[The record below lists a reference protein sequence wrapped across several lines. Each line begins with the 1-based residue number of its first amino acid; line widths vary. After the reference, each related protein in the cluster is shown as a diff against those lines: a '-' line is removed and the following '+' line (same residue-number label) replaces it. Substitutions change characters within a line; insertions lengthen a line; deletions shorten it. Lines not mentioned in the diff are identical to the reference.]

1 MHDWWLKPMFML
13 LGIFIIVALLII
25 LDLNDAFPSVA
36 WSEINPKLISF
47 MPWIIVIGIG
57 TLIYVMVVRK

>member
-13 LGIFIIVALLII
+13 LGIAIIVALLIVG
-25 LDLNDAFPSVA
+25 LPAAFPSVT
-36 WSEINPKLISF
+36 WSEINPKLVSF

-57 TLIYVMVVRK
+57 TLIYVMVVKK